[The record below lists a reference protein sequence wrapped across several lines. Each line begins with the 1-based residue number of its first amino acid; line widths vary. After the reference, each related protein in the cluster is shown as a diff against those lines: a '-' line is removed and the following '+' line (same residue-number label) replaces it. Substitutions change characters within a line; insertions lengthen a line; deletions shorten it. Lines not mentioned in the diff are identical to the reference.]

1 MNGSV
6 AASTHSWLKVA
17 VWSSTLAVQL
27 GMIAYGDNSQE
38 VFLGHA
44 ITQHQ
49 NVSEA
54 TAELIDAEIRRLVET
69 AEAQTRRILTEKLED
84 LHKLA
89 KALLEFETLSGDEV
103 RALLRGEPIVR
114 PSADEPP
121 PTAKAPGRRSS
132 VPTAGQAGKDR
143 PEGGLDP
150 QPQPGA

>member
-1 MNGSV
+1 VRYN
-6 AASTHSWLKVA
+6 A
-17 VWSSTLAVQL
+17 
-27 GMIAYGDNSQE
+27 NEQE

-69 AEAQTRRILTEKLED
+69 AESSTRKILTEKLED

-89 KALLEFETLSGDEV
+89 KALLEYETLSGDEV

-114 PSADEPP
+114 PSVDEPP
-121 PTAKAPGRRSS
+121 PTAKAPGGRRSS

-143 PEGGLDP
+143 PEGTLDP